1 MQTRMLRIVLI
12 IVRFS
17 KSASMSA
24 SHSPSFAA
32 PRGQLHGVAVGVL
45 IAFLALELMSVTT
58 LDASKLRHDP
68 DCSIEFNP
76 CQDIS
81 QVRLQH
87 VGLCLVH
94 LGVSFSPF

>member
-1 MQTRMLRIVLI
+1 MQARMLRIVLI
-12 IVRFS
+12 IVRFA

-32 PRGQLHGVAVGVL
+32 PRGQLHVAAAGVL

-58 LDASKLRHDP
+58 LDASKLRHDA
-68 DCSIEFNP
+68 DCSIEFNS
-76 CQDIS
+76 CQDIR
-81 QVRLQH
+81 QVCLQH

-94 LGVSFSPF
+94 LGARFSLL